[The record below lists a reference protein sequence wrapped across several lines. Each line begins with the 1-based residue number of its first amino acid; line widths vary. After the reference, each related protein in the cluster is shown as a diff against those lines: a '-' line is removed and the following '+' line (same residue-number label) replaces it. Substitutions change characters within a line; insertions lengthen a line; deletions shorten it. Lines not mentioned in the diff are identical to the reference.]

1 MNKPILIV
9 ERDNYSANQ
18 LKEQLE
24 LYGFTV
30 RCTTSGKMA
39 VQQVQNQ
46 ALGAIILEWD
56 LPDVEGIEVCKQ
68 IRYNQAVPIIMIS
81 SRSEEIDIVLA
92 LELGATDYI
101 RKPFGFR
108 ELLTRLRI
116 HLKRHNQESQHQQ
129 RLGNF
134 VVGPFKVDYLTF
146 KVFKN
151 EEELSLTYSEFK
163 LLTHLLSRPSEVLSR
178 EDLINLLELT
188 NGDRRT
194 VDVHIRRLRE
204 KIEDKPSAPTWIK
217 TKNGSG
223 YYFNAKARE
232 QQLKI

>member
-9 ERDNYSANQ
+9 ERDNYAADQ
-18 LKEQLE
+18 LKKQLE
-24 LYGFTV
+24 MHGYTV
-30 RCTTSGKMA
+30 RCTTSGKSA
-39 VQQVQNQ
+39 VKQVQNQ
-46 ALGAIILEWD
+46 PLSAIILEWD
-56 LPDVEGIEVCKQ
+56 LQDVEGIEVCKQ
-68 IRYNQAVPIIMIS
+68 IRYNQSVPIIMIS

-116 HLKRHNQESQHQQ
+116 HLKRHEQESLHQQ
-129 RLGNF
+129 RLGDF
-134 VVGPFKVDYLTF
+134 SVGPFKVDYSTF

-151 EEELSLTYSEFK
+151 EEELPLTYSEFK

-178 EDLINLLELT
+178 EDLIKMLELT

-204 KIEDKPSAPTWIK
+204 KIEERPSMPTWIK
-217 TKNGSG
+217 TKSGIG
-223 YYFNAKARE
+223 YYFNSKAVV
-232 QQLKI
+232 

>member
-151 EEELSLTYSEFK
+151 EEELPLTYSEFK

-223 YYFNAKARE
+223 YYFNAKTRE
-232 QQLKI
+232 QQLKF

>member
-18 LKEQLE
+18 LKQQLE

-39 VQQVQNQ
+39 VKQVQNQ
-46 ALGAIILEWD
+46 SISAIILEWD
-56 LPDVEGIEVCKQ
+56 LQDVEGIEVCKQ
-68 IRYNQAVPIIMIS
+68 IRYNQSIPIIMIS
-81 SRSEEIDIVLA
+81 SRSDEIDIVLA

-129 RLGNF
+129 RIGI
-134 VVGPFKVDYLTF
+134 GPFKVDYLTF

-151 EEELSLTYSEFK
+151 EEELPLTYSEFK
-163 LLTHLLSRPSEVLSR
+163 LLTQLLSRPSEVLSR
-178 EDLINLLELT
+178 EDLINMLELT

-204 KIEDKPSAPTWIK
+204 KIEDRPSAPTWIK
-217 TKNGSG
+217 TKNGIG

>member
-39 VQQVQNQ
+39 VKQVENQ
-46 ALGAIILEWD
+46 PISAIILEWD
-56 LPDVEGIEVCKQ
+56 LKDVEGIEVCKQ
-68 IRYNQAVPIIMIS
+68 IRYNQSVPIIMIS

-116 HLKRHNQESQHQQ
+116 HLKRHNQESQHQH

-151 EEELSLTYSEFK
+151 EEELPLTYSEFK

-178 EDLINLLELT
+178 EDLINMLELT

-204 KIEDKPSAPTWIK
+204 KIEDRPSAPTWIK
-217 TKNGSG
+217 TKNGIG

>member
-39 VQQVQNQ
+39 VKQVQNQ
-46 ALGAIILEWD
+46 PISAIILEWD
-56 LPDVEGIEVCKQ
+56 LLDMEGIEVCKQ
-68 IRYNQAVPIIMIS
+68 IRYNQSVPIIMIS
-81 SRSEEIDIVLA
+81 SRTEEIDIVLA

-116 HLKRHNQESQHQQ
+116 HLKRHYQESKHQQ

-151 EEELSLTYSEFK
+151 EEELPLTYSEFK

-178 EDLINLLELT
+178 EDLINMLELT

-204 KIEDKPSAPTWIK
+204 KIEDRPSAPTWIK
-217 TKNGSG
+217 TKNGIG
-223 YYFNAKARE
+223 YYFNAKAHE